1 MTELETAIRDALHS
15 RVDALEPRETERRS
29 RARRRWLPPTI
40 AAAVVALLALTAAL
54 LVTRHKAA
62 DQPPAAPKS
71 ASFVGYS
78 WRLVQ
83 IDDRQG
89 RLTLPASTK
98 AKVAFGQRGTMTG
111 DDSVHALQVRYRLVP
126 TGYQPAGQVMTS
138 SNGLSGAISTTL
150 KRTLFAIGSCF
161 SSPVPGG
168 SKPPQSAPIA
178 ATVHGNRLT
187 LHTSDGVL
195 TFVRRG
201 IVRDVHG

>member
-15 RVDALEPRETERRS
+15 RADTFEPHETELRS
-29 RARRRWLPPTI
+29 RRPRRWLPPTI
-40 AAAVVALLALTAAL
+40 AAAVVMLLAVTAAL

-62 DQPPAAPKS
+62 DQPPAAPKP

-78 WRLVQ
+78 WQLVQ
-83 IDDRQG
+83 LDDRQG

-98 AKVAFGQRGTMTG
+98 AEVTFGQRGTMTG
-111 DDSVHALQVRYRLVP
+111 DDSVHSLQVQYRLVT

-138 SNGLSGAISTTL
+138 ANGLGGAISTTL

-161 SSPVPGG
+161 SSSVPGG

-178 ATVHGNRLT
+178 ATVHGDRLT

-195 TFVRRG
+195 TFVRTG
-201 IVRDVHG
+201 PA